1 MTLLS
6 QLTGSL
12 PERFYVGVDVGY
24 REHVAVAISLQAFAE
39 GEDRWKRAR
48 CLSFPSTRA
57 GLDRLQK
64 YLDTCS
70 TDHRAFLG
78 LCEPTGGFYGASLYQ
93 YLVDQGY
100 PMWLVANATTRHM
113 RERIFGGL
121 PKTDEMDARVMAR
134 IAYLHE
140 AVGEEF
146 TLRPLQIP
154 APDNG
159 TLLALCRDS
168 WKLGTL
174 ITRARNQFAQL
185 MAVIFPELKTFFT
198 QSVSTWAPVSLI
210 ATYPTPALLAEAT
223 EEEVRETLRQA
234 RAYTHAE
241 AVAELQ
247 QLARNSSGVLP
258 DPGRAWRL
266 AWLTQFL
273 LTNFKAQAEL
283 DHQIE
288 AELDQRADYPLI
300 QHVPYAGPP
309 TLGVILAATG
319 DVKRFRN
326 YRRYVAYTG
335 YFAGLEKSQTID
347 RTRMSKKG
355 NRDLKRAYFLIGAPL
370 VWFDR
375 GDNPY
380 KSLYQRKRAEGRAW
394 YEAMPFVCAALA
406 RHIYHCLKSG
416 EPYSVD
422 KVFKDSRPTPASSQ
436 ALDDLRADLDEKFE
450 VMDTRLAA
458 TEG

>member
-24 REHVAVAISLQAFAE
+24 REHVAVAISLQTFAE
-39 GEDRWKRAR
+39 GEDRWKRVR

-121 PKTDEMDARVMAR
+121 PKTDDMDARVMAR

-146 TLRPLQIP
+146 ALHPLQIP

-159 TLLALCRDS
+159 NLLALCRDS
-168 WKLGTL
+168 WKLGIL

-198 QSVSTWAPVSLI
+198 QSVSTWAPVSLV
-210 ATYPTPALLAEAT
+210 AAYPTPALLAEAP
-223 EEEVRETLRQA
+223 EAQVRETLRQA

-266 AWLTQFL
+266 AWLTQSL

-288 AELDQRADYPLI
+288 AELEQRADYSLL
-300 QHVPYAGPP
+300 QTVPYAGPP

-335 YFAGLEKSQTID
+335 YFAGLEKS
-347 RTRMSKKG
+347 R
-355 NRDLKRAYFLIGAPL
+355 RA
-370 VWFDR
+370 
-375 GDNPY
+375 
-380 KSLYQRKRAEGRAW
+380 RAS
-394 YEAMPFVCAALA
+394 
-406 RHIYHCLKSG
+406 H
-416 EPYSVD
+416 
-422 KVFKDSRPTPASSQ
+422 T
-436 ALDDLRADLDEKFE
+436 
-450 VMDTRLAA
+450 
-458 TEG
+458 